1 MFLPSLNQALKY
13 WGGRGGLSRIKVV
26 GVSKRFGRTVAL
38 DNVSLEVRK
47 GELFAILGPSGC
59 GKTTLLRV
67 IAGFE
72 VPDSGRVFFDD
83 EDVTFKRP
91 DERGAVMVFQ
101 NWALWPHLKVY
112 DNIAYGLKVKKLP
125 KSEIDKRVRWVLDLL
140 GLKGLE
146 NRYPHQLSGGQQ
158 QRVALAR
165 ALVVEP
171 RVLLLDEPLS
181 NLDARLRLKLR
192 GEIRKLQKELGIT
205 AIYVTHDQEEA
216 LAVAD
221 RVAVMRAGKI
231 VEVSTPEEIYSNP
244 KKLFTAFFIGKTS
257 VALARVEDVAKDV
270 VYVRV
275 GSLPIKAV
283 NHGVQKNDRDA
294 IIVFKAEKARS
305 EPEWKDYVEV
315 KGKVVVA
322 MYMGS
327 MVEVRLSPLG
337 YNRDLAFYLP
347 EIEPPKPGSEYSVY
361 LPLNAVH
368 AYTVRGEE
376 NLVKELLEEE

>member
-1 MFLPSLNQALKY
+1 MST
-13 WGGRGGLSRIKVV
+13 IKVI
-26 GVSKRFGRTVAL
+26 GVSKRFGKTVAL
-38 DNVSLEVRK
+38 DNVSLEVRR

-72 VPDSGRVFFDD
+72 APDSGQVFFDD
-83 EDVTFKRP
+83 EDVTYKRP

-101 NWALWPHLKVY
+101 NWALWPHMKVY
-112 DNIAYGLKVKKLP
+112 DNIAYGLKVKRLA
-125 KSEIDKRVRWVLDLL
+125 KSEIDRRVKWVLDLL

-192 GEIRKLQKELGIT
+192 GEIKKLQKKLGIT

-231 VEVSTPEEIYSNP
+231 AEVGSPEEIYSHP
-244 KKLFTAFFIGKTS
+244 KRLFTAFFIGKTS
-257 VALARVEDVAKDV
+257 VALARVEDVARDT
-270 VYVRV
+270 VYVRI
-275 GSLPIKAV
+275 GSLLVKAV
-283 NHGVQKNDRDA
+283 NHGVQRGDREA
-294 IIVFKAEKARS
+294 IVVFKAENARS
-305 EPEWKDYVEV
+305 EPEWEDYVEV
-315 KGKVVVA
+315 KGKVAVA

-327 MVEVRLSPLG
+327 MVEVRLFPPG

-347 EIEPPKPGSEYSVY
+347 KIEPPKPGSEYSVY

-368 AYTVRGEE
+368 AYTVKGEE
-376 NLVKELLEEE
+376 DLVKELLEED